1 MAPPLWAFHSYT
13 SPPPPRTFNPPLPLR
28 TFYCFTSPHGQFINS
43 PPHPWILFITS
54 PLPPPMVILF
64 GEEHSVENLIIHS
77 CDNGASRPCEHQL
90 LGVLVSLPFAGVE
103 FIWWAPWRGNSLS
116 EPHDLQ
122 VDITQKKTFSVQSSV
137 RLKRVQ
143 VGLISTDWFYKKWAL
158 HVEIC
163 IKRKKFAKY

>member
-54 PLPPPMVILF
+54 PLPPPIVILF

-122 VDITQKKTFSVQSSV
+122 VDITQKKDVFCAVKCSSKTRSSGTYQH
-137 RLKRVQ
+137 RLI
-143 VGLISTDWFYKKWAL
+143 L
-158 HVEIC
+158 
-163 IKRKKFAKY
+163 